1 MYRGIILFIMM
12 IDRHRNGDRDAR
24 TISQNIGYAPFA
36 VTKQFGRMQTFLARE
51 KDIVAIYQGLVTL
64 DASIKTGKLPAEA
77 FWIGCK
83 DLFYTYT
90 Q

>member
-24 TISQNIGYAPFA
+24 VISQAIGYAPFA
-36 VTKQFGRMQTFLARE
+36 VSKQFGRIHTFVARE

-83 DLFYTYT
+83 DLFYKHTR
-90 Q
+90 

>member
-1 MYRGIILFIMM
+1 MLFVMM
-12 IDRHRNGDRDAR
+12 VDRHRNGDRDAK

-36 VTKQFGRMQTFLARE
+36 VSKQFGRMQTLLARE

-64 DASIKTGKLPAEA
+64 DVSIKTGKLPAEA

-83 DLFYTYT
+83 DLLYKHA